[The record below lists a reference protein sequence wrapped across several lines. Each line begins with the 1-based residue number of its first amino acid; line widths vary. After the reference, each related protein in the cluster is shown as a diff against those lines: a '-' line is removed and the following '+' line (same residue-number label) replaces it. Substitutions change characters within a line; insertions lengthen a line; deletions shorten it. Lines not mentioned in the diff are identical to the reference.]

1 MRLEQLEYLL
11 ALSQSDS
18 INMASD
24 KLHISHQ
31 CLNKSLKS
39 LESELGTKLFE
50 RTSKGITLTTVGK
63 KAVETS
69 QDILEQIQM
78 LKAVIA
84 GHEQYYNADLGK
96 GSMSIVTSPLTS
108 NTIMVPV
115 VKQLKKQYP
124 QLTLMINEISPQQV
138 LEAVHTNRY
147 DLGITN
153 MRDLPPA
160 HAASRQ
166 GLHFEVLY
174 CDQTVLLVSK
184 YSSLAHK
191 QKIAIKEMLK
201 LPLLLY
207 GPSMEEGNYIAQ
219 IMQCY
224 GSTQNFSYTNN
235 FQIYND
241 SIANGLYYTISTQ
254 SIYQSMEPVWQS
266 QMVPIKLKEPLKV
279 YITLSYPIDRP
290 LSSIAEKTVDLIKAY
305 YG

>member
-11 ALSQSDS
+11 MLSQSES
-18 INMASD
+18 INIASA

-39 LESELGTKLFE
+39 LESELETTLFE
-50 RTSKGITLTTVGK
+50 RTPKGISLTTTGK
-63 KAVETS
+63 RAVETAK
-69 QDILEQIQM
+69 DILELVQM
-78 LKAVIA
+78 LKAFIA
-84 GHEQYYNADLGK
+84 DQAQYQGPELGK
-96 GSMSIVTSPLTS
+96 CAMSIVTSPLTS

-124 QLTLMINEISPQQV
+124 NLNLTINEISPQQV
-138 LEAVHTNRY
+138 LEAVHTDRY

-153 MRDLPPA
+153 MHELLPA
-160 HAASRQ
+160 HDERRQ

-174 CDQTVLLVSK
+174 CDQTVILASK
-184 YSSLAHK
+184 YSSLARK
-191 QKIAIKEMLK
+191 QKIAIKDLFK

-207 GPSMEEGNYIAQ
+207 GPTMEQGNYIAQ
-219 IMQCY
+219 IMQRY
-224 GSTQNFSYTNN
+224 GNTENFSYINN

-279 YITLSYPIDRP
+279 YVTLSYPADHQ

-305 YG
+305 YA